1 MSFIRPN
8 TDYYPDYIDKRKLI
22 MLWRTTIFLG
32 SVFFVLAFW
41 TFFYNWIVSVVYFLI
56 FLIVSGSLA
65 YLHFTK
71 KYKPILYLY
80 SIIGMVIIAVTCNLQ
95 TGVPHVPDFMWG
107 MTLVI
112 FIFTTLGR
120 KAGWISLG
128 CLAFITTFHFIY
140 FFESVELK
148 YKPLTSIDLFG
159 VSTEIFM
166 ALCLCGYFISQHLS
180 FTQYTEGQMSLANAE
195 LELQNQIIQRK
206 SDENAIL
213 VKEIHHRVKNNLQII
228 ISLLRMHRDEVSS
241 PEAQKDFDEAINRI
255 LSMALLHQQMYR
267 EKELSRFNLEEYVTI
282 LVHDIVESYRS
293 THQEIETEIRIQNV
307 ALKLESIVPLGLL
320 INELVSNSLKHAF
333 SNGQRGTIQ
342 LMIKRQENGFLLTY
356 SDDGVWVESDFMVK
370 GFGSELVEM
379 LSEQLNGKLTRN
391 CSSYEL
397 LVNVDDK

>member
-1 MSFIRPN
+1 
-8 TDYYPDYIDKRKLI
+8 
-22 MLWRTTIFLG
+22 
-32 SVFFVLAFW
+32 
-41 TFFYNWIVSVVYFLI
+41 
-56 FLIVSGSLA
+56 
-65 YLHFTK
+65 
-71 KYKPILYLY
+71 
-80 SIIGMVIIAVTCNLQ
+80 MVIIAITCNLP
-95 TGVPHVPDFMWG
+95 TGIPHAPDFMWG
-107 MTLVI
+107 LSLVI
-112 FIFTTLGR
+112 FTFTTLGR
-120 KAGWISLG
+120 KYGWISLCSFALISG
-128 CLAFITTFHFIY
+128 IHFVY
-140 FFESVELK
+140 FYEMIELQ
-148 YKPLTSIDLFG
+148 YKPLTTIDLIG
-159 VSTEIFM
+159 ISTEIFL

-180 FTQYTEGQMSLANAE
+180 FTKYTEGQMSLANAE

-282 LVHDIVESYRS
+282 LIHDIVESYRS
-293 THQEIETEIRIQNV
+293 ANQEIETKIKIQNV

-333 SNGQRGTIQ
+333 SNEQKGTIQ
-342 LMIKRQENGFLLTY
+342 LSIKRIDEGFLLVY
-356 SDDGVWVESDFMVK
+356 SDDGVWVESDLMVK

-391 CSSYEL
+391 GSSYEL